1 MKTGIRVSILLA
13 LASSAGA
20 QVYDFGDLPDSPYP
34 TKLPNGARH
43 ITSQNLFIGG
53 AAADAEADGSPD
65 ANATGDDLN
74 GVDDED
80 GVNPSLVR
88 ITAGVPYTFRVKVTN
103 TTGNPAYLRGF
114 ADWNQDGDFADADE
128 TATALV
134 PTGSNGVF
142 VPLTFAVPS
151 AAVTGIQTAL
161 RLRISDDNNLP
172 PIGAAQLG
180 EVEDALIPVQP
191 PGFWKDFGDLPD
203 VAAGT
208 ASGTLFT
215 ASPPDYKT
223 LAADGGASHGIHPGL
238 YFFDVSAPGI
248 PPVDAEPD
256 GWQSAAANGDD
267 THDDPDE
274 QGLTITSSSS
284 TFVHDGA
291 ASYFEHILLAGMTA
305 MNTTG
310 NPATVTGFV
319 DANSDGD
326 FDDPGERAYDVVI
339 PSSGAT
345 AYITLLFK
353 FKVPATPPATSFTKH
368 FGMRFRITTDSVVN
382 STGPATD
389 GEVMD
394 TVHTYQ
400 FSVPPDGYDPMDFG
414 DLAGPHPTTR
424 AADGARHFPNQSIFL
439 GSVMPDGE
447 SDGAPSAAADGD
459 NVNAVNDE
467 DSVNPST
474 IQPVPGFDFNMPV
487 TATNMTGSAATLSG
501 FVDWNGDGD
510 FLDAGE
516 FSTKTVPTGASAGTF
531 KLKWSVPLTAVT
543 TGPVALRLR
552 LATGGVLPPTG
563 PAENGEVEDFMI
575 QTLAQGVDYGDLPD
589 SIAGSAAG
597 DFLSGSPPDYQTRA
611 ADGGPSHIMT
621 PGLYLV
627 NDGSSGDAHLDP
639 ESDGQPSS
647 AADGDNTAG
656 DNDELLALFAL
667 TKQTFVN
674 DGTHSRFDLEL
685 FSSHAASNAS
695 GSTAHVTSFI
705 DANNDGD
712 FDDPGEST
720 TQGGLKLD
728 LNGDGDFTDAGETTG
743 SSGAWVTLDIPAG
756 VTSCLVEPVFT
767 FSYELAGLPAS
778 PVTKKL
784 AVRTRITT
792 DPGIGPNGP
801 ASDGEVQDDLVQF
814 TMSWDSIVLEDLVD
828 YGDLDNARYPTLWAS
843 DGARH
848 VIGQS
853 LFIGSVMPDGEADG
867 NSSLTAD
874 GDDSHGTDD
883 EDGFDSGGIIAVQGQ
898 PVDFPVTVT
907 NNKTTAATLY
917 GFVDWNDDGDVA
929 DAGETSSVVVPAGSS
944 GVVVNLPWTVP
955 VTASTSASLALR
967 LRLSTVSGL
976 GFSGLASDGEVEDY
990 QITLTSQFD
999 FGDLTEP
1006 QYATTLSNNGPRH
1019 PVSQAIYLGAMPP
1032 DTEADGLPSPGASG
1046 DDTDAINDE
1055 DGINPALVRPVVGFS
1070 FPMRV
1075 KATNVTGGM
1084 ATLMGFAD
1092 WNNDGDFADA
1102 DETASVPVPNGTT
1115 GAIKILPFNV
1125 PSTAVTTAPVALRL
1139 RLAKGGPLPPN
1150 GFGNLGEVEDFRIQ
1164 VMDQGFDFGDL
1175 PDSVAGTAAGTFG
1188 TASPPD
1194 YKTRAADGGPS
1205 HVMRPGLLFAD
1216 PGTIPG
1222 NLDAESDGQPDST
1235 ATGDNLSGDDDEIG
1249 LFSAI
1254 LRQTIVPDGSHSTA
1268 TLTLMLSHGVIN
1280 TTGDTAYVTCFLDT
1294 NSDGD
1299 FDDAGETTTV
1309 GYKDLNGDS
1318 DTADPGE
1325 DSVPMVVPGD
1335 GSVTSVAPRFTIEL
1349 TNLTSPPLNLTFAVR
1364 SRITTD
1370 TGIGADGPASD
1381 GEVQDDLVSMTI
1393 SWDSNGLAMD
1403 YGDLDNSRYP
1413 SLWANNGA
1421 RHVVSQQLYIGSL
1434 PTDAENDGISSSL
1447 ADGDDTTTTD
1457 DEDAVDTAT
1466 HVAWWGQPFN
1476 LPVLATNSGTTGAT
1490 LYGFAD
1496 WNDDGDFSDAGETA
1510 SVPVAAFTTSGLVTL
1525 PFNVP
1530 ATPLP
1535 ISTVAL
1541 RLRIGYET
1549 SLAASGLGGPGEVED
1564 CLIEVKGGWD
1574 FGDLPDAADGTLP
1587 GVVVDLSTSSHA
1599 DYRTRLAD
1607 NGPRHLIRPD
1617 LVLYNDRPWYS
1628 GDPPIVHVDAES
1640 DGNPTSDASGD
1651 DYSADDDEEV
1661 MYSAVMKMQFVLS
1674 SPYDG
1679 TAKVRL
1685 VWVASVAVKNETGTT
1700 AYIDAFADANN
1711 DGDFNDPG
1719 EKGVLDLNYD
1729 GDVLDAGESAL
1740 VEVPSAPGFTTR
1752 MMTFSRL
1759 IDLNTYIPS
1768 WTMRIPHRFRLST
1781 AGSLSPDGPA
1791 ADGEVED
1798 YEMSISCASDD
1809 WRPRLFDRPSLDWVL
1824 DSNGPAW
1831 LASYNVTPPQFMSSQ
1846 NIKWHIGDSE
1856 FFGNFVSLSPSQLQ
1870 SFGVGVKPYF
1880 ISTEFYPQHLG
1891 AYLGFLRIENMSGF
1905 RGFMNQYSLTD
1916 GFSQPDEDADGDG
1929 VTNFTEYAFGTNPSV
1944 ESLPPI
1950 LIPRVVQ
1957 DGPEK
1962 YLVGSYPRLPGGSFS
1977 GAVYSTPE
1985 VSYRPSASADL
1996 LDWSKPVAPATAPP
2010 GLPAP
2015 PAGYEWGAV
2024 RIAAPVS
2031 SSSKGFLQ
2039 MEAGVP

>member
-1 MKTGIRVSILLA
+1 MLLA

-43 ITSQNLFIGG
+43 IVSQNLYIGG
-53 AAADAEADGSPD
+53 AAGDGEADGAPD

-74 GVDDED
+74 GADDED
-80 GVNPSLVR
+80 GVNLGSIR
-88 ITAGVPYTFRVKVTN
+88 ITAGVPYSLRVKVTN

-114 ADWNQDGDFADADE
+114 ADWNQDGDFADPDE
-128 TATALV
+128 VATALV
-134 PTGSNGVF
+134 PNGSSGLF
-142 VPLTFAVPS
+142 VPLTFSVPS
-151 AAVTGIQTAL
+151 TAVTGTPAAL

-172 PIGAAQLG
+172 PIGAAQMG
-180 EVEDALIPVQP
+180 EVEDFFIPVNP
-191 PGFWKDFGDLPD
+191 PGTFKDFGDLPD
-203 VAAGT
+203 LTAGSAAGT
-208 ASGTLFT
+208 FFT
-215 ASPPDYKT
+215 GSPPDYKT
-223 LAADGGASHGIHPGL
+223 LAADGGASHGI
-238 YFFDVSAPGI
+238 YPGI
-248 PPVDAEPD
+248 FFFNPASPAVPPVDAEPD
-256 GWQSAAANGDD
+256 AWQSAAANGDD
-267 THDDPDE
+267 NHDDADE
-274 QGLTITSSSS
+274 QGLSISTISAK
-284 TFVHDGA
+284 FVHDGA
-291 ASYFEHILLAGMTA
+291 ASYFAVEQLAAMTA

-310 NPATVTGFV
+310 NPATVAGFIDV
-319 DANSDGD
+319 NSDGD
-326 FDDPGERAYDVVI
+326 FDDPGERSADVVI
-339 PSSGAT
+339 PSSGVPASV
-345 AYITLLFK
+345 TLLFK
-353 FKVPATPPATSFTKH
+353 YKVPAAPPATSITKH
-368 FGMRFRITTDSVVN
+368 FGMRFRITTDGVVN
-382 STGPATD
+382 STGAATD

-394 TVHTYQ
+394 MVQTYQ
-400 FSVPPDGYDPMDFG
+400 FAVPPDGYDPMDFG
-414 DLAGPHPTTR
+414 DLAGPHLTAR
-424 AADGARHFPNQSIFL
+424 SANGARHLPNQSIFL

-447 SDGAPSAAADGD
+447 PDGAPSTAADGD

-467 DSVNPST
+467 DSVNPVT
-474 IQPVPGFDFNMPV
+474 IHPVPGFDFNMPV

-501 FVDWNGDGD
+501 FADWNGDGD

-516 FSTKTVPTGASAGTF
+516 FSSKTVPTGTAAGTI
-531 KLKWSVPLTAVT
+531 KLKWSVPATAVT
-543 TGPVALRLR
+543 GTPLALRLR
-552 LATGGVLPPTG
+552 LATGGTLPPTG

-575 QTLAQGVDYGDLPD
+575 QVLSQGVDYGDLPD

-627 NDGSSGDAHLDP
+627 NDTSSVDAHLDP

-656 DNDELLALFAL
+656 DNDELQAYFSLI
-667 TKQTFVN
+667 KQTFIN
-674 DGTHSRFDLEL
+674 DGIHSRFELEL
-685 FSSHAASNAS
+685 LSSHAVSNAT
-695 GSTAHVTSFI
+695 GTTAHVTSFL
-705 DANNDGD
+705 DVNSDGD

-720 TQGGLKLD
+720 TQGTLMLD
-728 LNGDGDFTDAGETTG
+728 LNGDGDFTDAGENTG
-743 SSGAWVTLDIPAG
+743 SSGAWVPLDIPAG
-756 VTSCLVEPVFT
+756 VTSGTVAPVFT
-767 FSYELAGLPAS
+767 FSYDLAGLPAS

-801 ASDGEVQDDLVQF
+801 ASDGEVQDDLVTFQI
-814 TMSWDSIVLEDLVD
+814 SWDPIVLEDLVD

-848 VIGQS
+848 VISQS
-853 LFIGSVMPDGEADG
+853 LFIGSVVPDGEADG
-867 NSSLTAD
+867 NSSLTAN
-874 GDDSHGTDD
+874 GDDADATDD
-883 EDGFDSGGIIAVQGQ
+883 EDGFDPGSIIAVQGQ

-907 NNKTTAATLY
+907 NNKTVAATLY

-929 DAGETSSVVVPAGSS
+929 DAGETSSVAVPAGSS
-944 GVVVNLPWTVP
+944 GLVVNLPWNVP
-955 VTASTSASLALR
+955 VTASSSAALAVR
-967 LRLSTVSGL
+967 LRLSTESGL
-976 GFSGLASDGEVEDY
+976 GFTGLAADGEVEDY
-990 QITLTSQFD
+990 QVTLTSHFD
-999 FGDLTEP
+999 FGDLPEP
-1006 QYATTLSNNGPRH
+1006 KYATTFANNGPRH

-1046 DDTDAINDE
+1046 DDSDAINDE

-1092 WNNDGDFADA
+1092 WNNDGDFADP
-1102 DETASVPVPNGTT
+1102 DETASVPVPNGSAA
-1115 GAIKILPFNV
+1115 AIKILPFNV
-1125 PSTAVTTAPVALRL
+1125 PATAVTTAPVALRL
-1139 RLAKGGPLPPN
+1139 RLAKGGALPPN
-1150 GFGNLGEVEDFRIQ
+1150 GFGHLGEVEDFRIT

-1175 PDSVAGTAAGTFG
+1175 PDAVVGTAAGTFG

-1194 YKTRAADGGPS
+1194 YKTRTADGGPS

-1222 NLDAESDGQPDST
+1222 NLDADSDGQPDNT

-1249 LFSAI
+1249 LFSNMV
-1254 LRQTIVPDGSHSTA
+1254 RQVIVPDGSHSTA

-1280 TTGDTAYVTCFLDT
+1280 TTGETAYVTCFLDT

-1299 FDDAGETTTV
+1299 FDDAGESTTV

-1325 DSVPMVVPGD
+1325 DSVPLVVPGD
-1335 GSVTSVAPRFTIEL
+1335 GSVTAVAPRFTIEL
-1349 TNLTSPPLNLTFAVR
+1349 TNLTAPPLNLTLAVR

-1381 GEVQDDLVSMTI
+1381 GEVQDDLVSI
-1393 SWDSNGLAMD
+1393 SVMWDQNGLAMD
-1403 YGDLDNSRYP
+1403 YGDLDNARYP
-1413 SLWANNGA
+1413 TLWANNGA

-1434 PTDAENDGISSSL
+1434 PTDSENDGQSSSL
-1447 ADGDDTTTTD
+1447 ADGDDTATTD

-1466 HVAWWGQPFN
+1466 HIAWWGQPFN
-1476 LPVLATNSGTTGAT
+1476 LPVHVCNTGTAAAT
-1490 LYGFAD
+1490 LFGFAD

-1510 SVPVAAFTTSGLVTL
+1510 SVPVASGTTSGFVTL

-1535 ISTVAL
+1535 ISKVAL

-1549 SLAASGLGGPGEVED
+1549 SLGASGLGGAGEVED
-1564 CLIEVKGGWD
+1564 CLIDIKGGWD
-1574 FGDLPDAADGTLP
+1574 FGDLPDASSGTLP
-1587 GVVVDLSTSSHA
+1587 GVVVDLTTSSHA

-1617 LVLYNDRPWYS
+1617 LVLYNDSAWFP

-1640 DGNPTSDASGD
+1640 DGNPSSDASGD
-1651 DYSADDDEEV
+1651 DTSADDDEAV
-1661 MYSAVMKMQFVLS
+1661 MYSAVVKQEFFPSV
-1674 SPYDG
+1674 PYDG
-1679 TAKVRL
+1679 TAKIKVT
-1685 VWVASVAVKNETGTT
+1685 WVASIAVKNETGST

-1711 DGDFNDPG
+1711 DGDFSDPG

-1729 GDVLDAGESAL
+1729 GDVLDAGESA
-1740 VEVPSAPGFTTR
+1740 VVDVPSAPGFTSRTI
-1752 MMTFSRL
+1752 TFSRL
-1759 IDLNTYIPS
+1759 IELSDYIPT
-1768 WTMRIPHRFRLST
+1768 WTMKIPHRFRLST
-1781 AGSLSPDGPA
+1781 AGALSPDGPA
-1791 ADGEVED
+1791 TDGEVED
-1798 YEMSISCASDD
+1798 YEVSITCATGD
-1809 WRPRLFDRPSLDWVL
+1809 WRPHLVDTPTLDWTL
-1824 DSNGPAW
+1824 DLNGPAA
-1831 LASYNVTPPQFMSSQ
+1831 LISYEVTPSQFMSSQ
-1846 NIKWHIGDSE
+1846 NMKWRIGDSE

-1870 SFGVGVKPYF
+1870 SLGTGVKPYT
-1880 ISTEFYPQHLG
+1880 ISTEFYPHHLG
-1891 AYLGFLRIENMSGF
+1891 TYLGFLRIENLSGF
-1905 RGFMNQYSLTD
+1905 RGYMNQYSLTD
-1916 GFSQPDEDADGDG
+1916 ETSQPDGDSDGDG
-1929 VTNFTEYAFGTNPSV
+1929 VSNFTEYAFGTDPSA
-1944 ESLPPI
+1944 ESLPPR

-1962 YLVGSYPRLPGGSFS
+1962 YLVGAYPRLPGGSFT
-1977 GAVYSTPE
+1977 GAVYSTSE

-1996 LDWSKPVAPATAPP
+1996 SDWSKPVAPDAAPP

-2015 PAGYEWGAV
+2015 PAGYEWGGV
-2024 RIAAPVS
+2024 RIAAPVGS
-2031 SSSKGFLQ
+2031 SAKGFLR